1 MSAVNAFNW
10 KEYTDEEIA
19 RRGDPFKRMARDAA
33 ISKRTTESVEKIRI
47 TTPSHG
53 TVHGITTKPLKP
65 RPTEMMR
72 CVKKKS

>member
-1 MSAVNAFNW
+1 MTAVNAFNW
-10 KEYTDEEIA
+10 KEYTEQEIN
-19 RRGDPFKRMARDAA
+19 RRGSPFKELERNAA

-53 TVHGITTKPLKP
+53 TVHGITSKPLKP

-72 CVKKKS
+72 

>member
-1 MSAVNAFNW
+1 MTAVNAFNW
-10 KEYTDEEIA
+10 KEYTEQEIN
-19 RRGDPFKRMARDAA
+19 RRGSPFKELERNAA

-53 TVHGITTKPLKP
+53 TVHGITSKPLKP

-72 CVKKKS
+72 CIKKKS

>member
-1 MSAVNAFNW
+1 MTAVNAFNW

-19 RRGDPFKRMARDAA
+19 RRGDPFKQMARDAA

-53 TVHGITTKPLKP
+53 RLSMYLTRQRLRSG
-65 RPTEMMR
+65 
-72 CVKKKS
+72 